1 MNGDIFS
8 AGVMLFALLTGYFP
22 FHNTSQEKIF
32 IDNKKAIVI
41 FKANPWR
48 EISVAAKNLVQRMLL
63 KDPN

>member
-1 MNGDIFS
+1 
-8 AGVMLFALLTGYFP
+8 MLFALLTGYFP